1 MSSKQHGSDVNG
13 SAVKRNLNAKYVT
26 PLTSNFA
33 RIRRVLQTEENSGKL
48 AAAEVLGR
56 AKVLNNDRNRRLVYS
71 IRNKLK
77 ADLTARKAQS
87 QRSALRSLREFGIIH
102 HERYGFACSAPREL
116 VRLVGQV
123 AVRERCMGLWYRAS
137 NRNGM
142 LVWTEPRR
150 EFTIQLYLTGGCQIV
165 VSRKHQKQLV
175 TVADLAGLRDRVEKS
190 FYDEILRKCGGD
202 PTDSRV
208 MPTHGFMDADFW
220 RRYEAWTNMFCVVR
234 RHRVFTV
241 LDEHHSFPPF
251 RIETYKKER
260 GLVISSDGSHP
271 HSIEVHET
279 VPDSLSRMMFD
290 RVMRTNELLEKIVD
304 LLSTPRKEDLR
315 LPDPRLIA

>member
-1 MSSKQHGSDVNG
+1 M
-13 SAVKRNLNAKYVT
+13 
-26 PLTSNFA
+26 
-33 RIRRVLQTEENSGKL
+33 
-48 AAAEVLGR
+48 
-56 AKVLNNDRNRRLVYS
+56 
-71 IRNKLK
+71 
-77 ADLTARKAQS
+77 
-87 QRSALRSLREFGIIH
+87 
-102 HERYGFACSAPREL
+102 
-116 VRLVGQV
+116 
-123 AVRERCMGLWYRAS
+123 
-137 NRNGM
+137 
-142 LVWTEPRR
+142 
-150 EFTIQLYLTGGCQIV
+150 
-165 VSRKHQKQLV
+165 

-304 LLSTPRKEDLR
+304 LLSTPRKEAPQATRSEVD
-315 LPDPRLIA
+315 RLISVQPIYVKLSWFCCECCCHRLE